1 MSYTPSAEVFALVD
15 GNNFYVSCERV
26 FNPQLEGRAVVVLSN
41 NDGCVVARSNEAKAL
56 NIGMGVPVFKVR
68 DIVRRHR
75 ITVLSSN
82 YTLYGD
88 MSQRMMAV
96 IGQFS
101 PRQEIYS
108 IDESFID
115 LSGFG
120 HIDLQQ
126 LGAEIRQRVR
136 RWVGVPT
143 CVGIAPT
150 KTLAKL
156 ANDCAKKRAGYTGVC
171 DWTQLDAA
179 RLQQVLSTFAAGDVW
194 GIGPRWGTQL
204 LALGIR
210 SANDLATADIAM
222 LRSRFGVVMER
233 TAREL
238 RGISCLDMEE
248 VTADR
253 KQIISS
259 RSFGKVTTRL
269 EDLGEA
275 VTQYICRAA
284 EKLRRQQGV
293 CATLQVF
300 LQTNAF
306 RVDDPQYHPTVTVK
320 LGAPS
325 DDSMRLTGAALSGL
339 RRIYKPGYRYVK
351 AGVVLNDI
359 RPRAIEQLSLF
370 DAGPTPAEAR
380 VVEARASARHQLMGL
395 IDNVN
400 RQQGKGTLQLASAG
414 IRNAWAMKRD
424 SMTPAYTTRW
434 DELAVAVTQ

>member
-1 MSYTPSAEVFALVD
+1 MSSTPSDNVFALVD

-26 FNPQLEGRAVVVLSN
+26 FNPKLEKRPVVVLSN

-56 NIGMGVPVFKVR
+56 DIGMGVPVFKVR
-68 DIVRRHR
+68 DIIRKHR
-75 ITVLSSN
+75 IVVLSSN

-96 IGQFS
+96 VGQFS

-115 LSGFG
+115 LAGFG
-120 HIDLQQ
+120 YLDLDK
-126 LGAEIRQRVR
+126 LGREIRQRVR

-143 CVGIAPT
+143 CVGIATT

-156 ANDCAKKRAGYTGVC
+156 ANHCAKKRPEYTGVC
-171 DWTQLDAA
+171 DWSKLDRTQL
-179 RLQQVLSTFAAGDVW
+179 QQALSTFAAGDVW
-194 GIGPRWGTQL
+194 GIGSRWGTQL
-204 LALGIR
+204 LAMGIR
-210 SANDLATADIAM
+210 SAKDLATADVAM
-222 LRSRFGVVMER
+222 LRSRFGVVMEC

-238 RGISCLDMEE
+238 CGISCLNMEE
-248 VTADR
+248 VAADR

-259 RSFGKVTTRL
+259 RSFGKVTKKL

-284 EKLRRQQGV
+284 EKLRRQQSV
-293 CATLQVF
+293 CSTLQVF

-320 LGAPS
+320 LGTPS

-339 RRIYKPGYRYVK
+339 RSIYKPEYRYVK
-351 AGVVLNDI
+351 AGIILNDI
-359 RPRAIEQLSLF
+359 RPRSIEQLSLF
-370 DAGPTPAEAR
+370 DTQPVSDTSG
-380 VVEARASARHQLMGL
+380 SARSRLMGVM
-395 IDNVN
+395 DSVN
-400 RQQGKGTLQLASAG
+400 RTQGKGALRLGSAG
-414 IRNAWAMKRD
+414 TQNAWAMKRGN
-424 SMTPAYTTRW
+424 MTPAYTTRW
-434 DELAVAVTQ
+434 NELAVAITK